1 MAIGNTYSGP
11 EGRKRKAYAAGIP
24 NGRLAEYTRKELFED
39 FAQAPQLNAAVGV
52 AANLDWEAIGEA
64 DLASTDVIFAE
75 KGGINL
81 STPALTPVANDH
93 GEIRPHLDTLQ
104 SAWAKAGL
112 WGSENSVQF
121 ETQVRVTSI
130 VACCVLAG
138 LREDTTIPADM
149 EVFGSDDNATF
160 FFFTDDATVGSVNWQ
175 TVENINGADTKT
187 STGIVC
193 AAATDYN
200 LQIRI
205 DSDRRAAY
213 YINGTYI
220 RTSAAL
226 KDAVDFVPFVAVMS
240 DTTAVKTIDIR
251 HVRMSRLY

>member
-1 MAIGNTYSGP
+1 MAYTYKSGP
-11 EGRKRKAYAAGIP
+11 TGAKITQGLATVPHGRTGDF
-24 NGRLAEYTRKELFED
+24 NRKELFED
-39 FAQAPQLNAAVGV
+39 FAQAPQLNAAVGI
-52 AANLDWEAIGEA
+52 AANVDWECIGEA

-75 KGGINL
+75 KGGINI
-81 STPALTPVANDH
+81 STPATTPAANDH
-93 GEIRPHLDTLQ
+93 AEIRPHLDTLQ

-130 VACCVLAG
+130 VACCVLVG
-138 LREDTTIPADM
+138 PREDTTIPADM
-149 EVFGSDDNATF
+149 EVHGSDDNGAF

-175 TVENINGADTKT
+175 TVENIGGADTKT

-205 DSDRRAAY
+205 DSGRRPSY

-220 RTSAAL
+220 RTGAAL
-226 KDAVDFVPFVAVMS
+226 TNAVDFIPFIAVMT
-240 DTTAVKTIDIR
+240 DTNAVKTMDIR